1 MVAASLRRDGP
12 LAIPDAWRSLEPMRI
27 LAMLAI
33 LAEAFMAVA
42 LWSRG
47 WRSSAFVVGLGQHV
61 VIPTWFDPTYE
72 LLVYTLLMLPLFV
85 LFLDVVPA
93 GRVVVWDD
101 SCGFCADWV
110 RWFQRLDWLRAL
122 QFVPRSRLA
131 EAHLPVTEDEAARAL
146 QLVMPGR
153 VRGGFAAVTGVLEIL
168 PISFLWAPLLRLP
181 PAAWLGERAYAR
193 VAARRSCELA
203 PLTDHPSL
211 SPRHP

>member
-1 MVAASLRRDGP
+1 M
-12 LAIPDAWRSLEPMRI
+12 
-27 LAMLAI
+27 
-33 LAEAFMAVA
+33 
-42 LWSRG
+42 
-47 WRSSAFVVGLGQHV
+47 VGLGLHV

-72 LLVYTLLMLPLFV
+72 LLAYTLLMLPLV
-85 LFLDVVPA
+85 VISMDVVPA

-203 PLTDHPSL
+203 PPHRSPVAVSPPPVRPHQCSGGGLGELVVVREVHPADDL
-211 SPRHP
+211 A